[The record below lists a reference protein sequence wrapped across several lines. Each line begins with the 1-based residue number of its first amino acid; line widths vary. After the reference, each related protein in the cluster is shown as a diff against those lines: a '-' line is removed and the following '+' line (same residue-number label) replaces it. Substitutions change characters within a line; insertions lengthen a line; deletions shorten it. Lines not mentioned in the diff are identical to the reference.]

1 MADFYSTSQTSGAG
15 VAGDAQLA
23 ANYRKHSINQADVGR
38 ELIVSVNRSTAN
50 GAMTDAILSSVI
62 AYITQAHGTKTGL
75 VAATDSA
82 FTVAAV
88 GTADGSAFTSGTT
101 ETVYLRVQGTGQ
113 LTDADADVGIANV
126 TVATVA
132 VFTPAK

>member
-1 MADFYSTSQTSGAG
+1 MADFYSTSQTTGAG

-23 ANYRKHSINQADVGR
+23 ANYRKHVINQADVGR

-75 VAATDSA
+75 VADTDSA

-88 GTADGSAFTSGTT
+88 GTADGSAFVSGTT

-113 LTDADADVGIANV
+113 LTDASADVSIANV

-132 VFTPAK
+132 TFTPAK